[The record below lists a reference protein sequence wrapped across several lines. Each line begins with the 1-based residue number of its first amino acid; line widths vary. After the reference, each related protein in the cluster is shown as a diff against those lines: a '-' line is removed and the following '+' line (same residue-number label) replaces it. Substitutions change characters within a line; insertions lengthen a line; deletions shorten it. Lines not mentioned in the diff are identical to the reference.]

1 MKGASMDEELKRIR
15 DRKMK
20 EFIKRQ
26 SFPDKPLEIRD
37 SDFEETVKRYPLV
50 IVDFWS
56 EYCPP
61 CRMIAPVLEELAK
74 ELQGKAVFGKVCV
87 DSEMLMA
94 RKFSISA
101 IPTLLVFR
109 KGSLADTI
117 VGYASKDALMEK
129 LKRHLS
135 N

>member
-1 MKGASMDEELKRIR
+1 MDEELKKIR
-15 DRKMK
+15 ERKMK
-20 EFIKRQ
+20 DFMEKQ
-26 SFPDKPLEIRD
+26 SFPDKPLEVRD
-37 SDFEETVKRYPLV
+37 RDFEDTVGRYPV
-50 IVDFWS
+50 VVVDFWS
-56 EYCPP
+56 EHCPP
-61 CRMIAPVLEELAK
+61 CKMITPVLEELAK
-74 ELQGKAVFGKVCV
+74 ELQGRVVFGKVCV

-129 LKRHLS
+129 LKRHIGD
-135 N
+135 